1 MISPTPSAS
10 VRAASSPRYAAVR
23 LRLRDIEETT
33 KEVVY
38 DESTSELNPLLEHG
52 PVHDFAFVRP
62 AAVEL
67 RYYRS
72 GREIFLEGA
81 MRTTVIGQCARC
93 LESFELA
100 HAPRFGFVLVP
111 HDGHWAEDD
120 LAGEADVTWYEGE
133 EIDVSPM
140 LRERLLLALPTLPL
154 CREDC
159 RGLCARCGADLN
171 AGPCGCDSAVEDP
184 RFAVLRDL
192 KRSS

>member
-1 MISPTPSAS
+1 M
-10 VRAASSPRYAAVR
+10 R

-52 PVHDFAFVRP
+52 PVHDFTFVRP

-72 GREIFLEGA
+72 GREIFLEGV

-93 LESFELA
+93 LESFEFA
-100 HAPRFGFVLVP
+100 QAPRFAFVLVP
-111 HDGHWAEDD
+111 HEGRWAEGD

-133 EIDVSPM
+133 EVDVSPM

-154 CREDC
+154 CRDDC
-159 RGLCARCGADLN
+159 RGLCSHCGGDLN
-171 AGPCGCDSAVEDP
+171 TGPCDCADAADDP
-184 RFAVLRDL
+184 RFAVLRNL
-192 KRSS
+192 KRSP